1 MKFEEKL
8 VKLRKENLLSQEELG
23 EKLNVTRQTI
33 SKWELGETKPDSA
46 KILEIARL
54 FNVSTD
60 ALLNESNEETDPI
73 NEQYNNIEQKSAKKN
88 NNPWL
93 IILLII
99 VVIGSILFLIGK
111 YLEYKAVES
120 AGKNLSGI
128 FSSFSKIFD
137 NNDNTDDKA
146 VTNGIEGVV
155 DSMLDSYNSKVEEM
169 DNDFEKSTHN
179 NAYEMYAGVQS
190 KFFTNNVINS
200 VIQDNSKGE
209 HKVTIKY
216 KDKEYSDNSDISN
229 LSLLLKDNGKYL
241 ITFNY
246 DENGFINE
254 VVLEDNGS
262 QGGSAELSE
271 HNSKYEDK
279 IGVQRLLYVE
289 EMINDIIQS
298 NSKSEHK
305 IVVKYND
312 KVYSDVKEI
321 AGIVSKLD
329 AFKNYLITCN
339 YDEEGFVNEVVIDIV

>member
-8 VKLRKENLLSQEELG
+8 VKLRKENFLSQEELG
-23 EKLNVTRQTI
+23 GKLNVTRQTI
-33 SKWELGETKPDSA
+33 SKWELGETKPDSE

-60 ALLNESNEETDPI
+60 TLLNESNEEIDPI
-73 NEQYNNIEQKSAKKN
+73 NEQDNNIEQNSTKKN

-99 VVIGSILFLIGK
+99 VVIGSIFLFIGK

-120 AGKNLSGI
+120 VGKNLSGI
-128 FSSFSKIFD
+128 FGSFSKIFG

-155 DSMLDSYNSKVEEM
+155 DSMLDSYDSKVEEM
-169 DNDFEKSTHN
+169 DNNFEKDKHN
-179 NAYEMYAGVQS
+179 SAYENYAGVQS
-190 KFFTNNVINS
+190 KFFTDNVINS

-229 LSLLLKDNGKYL
+229 LSSLLKDNEKYL

-246 DENGFINE
+246 DDKGFVNE

-262 QGGSAELSE
+262 QGGDAELSE
-271 HNSKYEDK
+271 HNSKYEEK
-279 IGVQRLLYVE
+279 IGVQSSSDVRR
-289 EMINDIIQS
+289 MINDIIQN
-298 NSKSEHK
+298 NSASDHK
-305 IVVKYND
+305 ITVKYND
-312 KVYSDVKEI
+312 KVYSETKEI

-329 AFKNYLITCN
+329 VFKNYLVTFN
-339 YDEEGFVNEVVIDIV
+339 YDEYGFVNEAVIDIV

>member
-1 MKFEEKL
+1 MKFAEKL

-33 SKWELGETKPDSA
+33 SKWELGETKPDSE
-46 KILEIARL
+46 KILEIAKL

-73 NEQYNNIEQKSAKKN
+73 NEQDNNSIKKN

-99 VVIGSILFLIGK
+99 VVIGSIFFLIGK

-120 AGKNLSGI
+120 AEKNLSGI
-128 FSSFSKIFD
+128 FSSFSKIFG

-146 VTNGIEGVV
+146 VTNGIEGAV
-155 DSMLDSYNSKVEEM
+155 DSMLDSYDSRVEEM
-169 DNDFEKSTHN
+169 NNNYEKDKHN
-179 NAYEMYAGVQS
+179 ASYENYAGVQS
-190 KFFTNNVINS
+190 KFFTDNVINS

-229 LSLLLKDNGKYL
+229 LSSLLKDNGKYL

-246 DENGFINE
+246 DDKGFVNE
-254 VVLEDNGS
+254 VILEDNDP
-262 QGGSAELSE
+262 QEENAELTT
-271 HNSKYEDK
+271 HNNKFEEK
-279 IGVQRLLYVE
+279 VGVQNSADVRR
-289 EMINDIIQS
+289 MINDIIQN
-298 NSKSEHK
+298 NSSSDHK
-305 IVVKYND
+305 ITVKYND
-312 KVYSDVKEI
+312 KVYSETKEI

-329 AFKNYLITCN
+329 VFKNYLVTFN
-339 YDEEGFVNEVVIDIV
+339 YDEYGFVNEAVIDIV